1 MPPVTKD
8 THLDYQIKSLPK
20 FYLMIKKLL
29 LFSFIF
35 CCFQTLKAQTVSTVS
50 GMVRDTSSNIK
61 VKNAVVVLLTPKDS
75 VLAGFARVKDDG
87 SFTVNNIKPGK
98 YVLTVTHPLFADFV
112 DDVTIKS
119 GNEKISG
126 IALTSKSKLLEAV
139 IVKSGN
145 PIKLRGDTT
154 VYTADSFKVSA
165 NANVE
170 ELLKKMP
177 GIQVDKDG
185 KIKAMGETVEKVL
198 VDGEEFFGDDPG
210 MAVKNLRAD
219 AVKEVQVFDKK
230 SEQAEFTGIDDGKTK
245 KTINL
250 KLKEDKK
257 HGYFGKID
265 LAGGLKKNIEDRY
278 NDNLLISSFKGK
290 RKLSA
295 FLVNGNTGQDGLN
308 WQDEQK
314 YGGGSDNM
322 VVDEDAGF
330 SYYDG
335 SRGNDEE
342 IYINPQNGFLTNV
355 NAGVQYSNKTG
366 EKSTVN
372 ISPKY
377 NRQSYANARSTYSQ
391 TLLRGDS
398 SLNQNSFSANNV
410 DRYNFKARIIF
421 DTKIDSTNTLKL
433 TANTNFYHVE
443 SAENG
448 NSATT
453 DQDGVLRN
461 SSTKTFETNSDK
473 SALSGNLVFKHKFKT
488 ARRTFSINADW
499 KNQQSNGRNYL
510 LSSNFIQYNNS
521 TQVIDQMKDFDKTT
535 SDVTSKFVYT
545 EPLGKK
551 YALELGYQ
559 LGLNN
564 GNNNQT
570 TFTKLPGT
578 NKYETKVDSL
588 SNYFKQNIIQH
599 SPSAKINYNYKK
611 FKINAGAGVAITNF
625 EFRDISI
632 NKTYTRNYAN
642 FFPSA
647 GLNYTYKSNH
657 NIRVNYNGNTRQ
669 PTLNQL
675 QPLRDN
681 VNQFN
686 QYIGNPDL
694 KPSFSNN
701 FSLSHN
707 SYNFIKDVWTY
718 QSVNLSV
725 TDNSI
730 TDNRIID
737 KNTGAITTQPI
748 NTNGNVNLNFWGG
761 TGFKVKKIDTRFFI
775 NANVNYNKYADVIN
789 SIKTFSEDLGAG
801 TSFNVSKSK
810 DKKYDLNFSESLN
823 FNRNNT
829 SQSNNT
835 IKYITNTIGVDA
847 TVYYKKVWSLKS
859 DVEFLYRQKTA
870 QAPAFNNTLWNARL
884 QRTFKKDEFTAY
896 VSIRDI
902 LNQNTGLDRNYDGNT
917 FTETRNQRL
926 KQYWLLGFAWNF
938 KNKTPKA
945 K

>member
-1 MPPVTKD
+1 
-8 THLDYQIKSLPK
+8 
-20 FYLMIKKLL
+20 MIKKFLL
-29 LFSFIF
+29 LIAIF
-35 CCFQTLKAQTVSTVS
+35 CFIKNANAQTVSQVTGSVK
-50 GMVRDTSSNIK
+50 DTSSNIK
-61 VKNAVVVLLTPKDS
+61 VKNAVVSLLTPKDS
-75 VLAGFARVKDDG
+75 VLAGFARVKEDG
-87 SFTVNNIKPGK
+87 NYTIQNIKPGK
-98 YVLTVTHPLFADFV
+98 YILVVTHPLFADFV
-112 DDVTIKS
+112 DDIKVNDA
-119 GNEKISG
+119 NEKISR

-257 HGYFGKID
+257 HGYFGKVD
-265 LAGGLKKNIEDRY
+265 VAGGLQKKIEDRY
-278 NDNLLISSFKGK
+278 NDNILLSSFKGK
-290 RKLSA
+290 RKISGFVL
-295 FLVNGNTGQDGLN
+295 NGNTGQDGLS

-314 YGGGSDNM
+314 FGGGSDNM

-335 SRGNDEE
+335 SRGSDEE
-342 IYINPQNGFLTNV
+342 VYINPQNGFLTSV
-355 NAGVQYSNKTG
+355 NAGIQYSNKAG
-366 EKSTVN
+366 EKSTIN

-377 NRQSYANARSTYSQ
+377 NRQSYDNTNSTYSK
-391 TLLRGDS
+391 TLLNGDS
-398 SLNQNSFSANNV
+398 SLNENSLSAKNIN
-410 DRYNFKARIIF
+410 RYNFKARAILE
-421 DTKIDSTNTLKL
+421 TKLDSTNTLKL
-433 TANTNFYHVE
+433 TGNTNFYHVE
-443 SAENG
+443 SEEK
-448 NSATT
+448 SFSSTT
-453 DQDGVLRN
+453 DQSGLLRN
-461 SSTKTFETNSDK
+461 SSSKIYETQSDK
-473 SALSGNLVFKHKFKT
+473 TALSGNLVFKHKFKT

-499 KNQQSNGRNYL
+499 KNQQSNGKNYL
-510 LSSNFIQYNNS
+510 QSSNFIKFDNS
-521 TQVIDQMKDFDKTT
+521 TQLIDQMKDFDKTT
-535 SDVTSKFVYT
+535 TDFTSKFIYT

-559 LGLNN
+559 IGFDN

-570 TFTKLPGT
+570 TFTKAPGT
-578 NKYETKVDSL
+578 NKYESKVDSL
-588 SNYFKQNIIQH
+588 SNYFKQNIVQH
-599 SPSAKINYNYKK
+599 TPSAKINYSYKK
-611 FKINAGAGVAITNF
+611 FKINAGAGIALTNF
-625 EFRDISI
+625 EFKDLSL
-632 NKTYTRNYAN
+632 NKNYNRNYTN

-647 GLNYTYKSNH
+647 GLNYSYKASH
-657 NIRVNYNGNTRQ
+657 NLRINYNGNTRQ

-675 QPLRDN
+675 QPLRVNDN
-681 VNQFN
+681 LFN

-701 FSLSHN
+701 FSISHN

-718 QSVNLSV
+718 QSLNVSLTN
-725 TDNSI
+725 NSI
-730 TDNRIID
+730 TNNRIINY
-737 KNTGAITTQPI
+737 NTGATTTQPI
-748 NTNGNVNLNFWGG
+748 NTNGNVNVNFWGG
-761 TGFKVKKIDTRFFI
+761 TGFKVKKIDTRFFV
-775 NANVNYNKYADVIN
+775 NANGGYSKYADVIN
-789 SIKTFSEDLGAG
+789 SIKTFSENLNAG
-801 TSFNVSKSK
+801 TSFDISKSK
-810 DKKYDLNFSESLN
+810 EKKYDVNFSENLD
-823 FNRNNT
+823 FNRSKT
-829 SQSNNT
+829 FQSNSN
-835 IKYITNTIGVDA
+835 IKYITNRVSFNG

-859 DVEFLYRQKTA
+859 DYELFYRQKTA
-870 QAPAFNNTLWNARL
+870 QAPAFNNSLWNARL

-896 VSIRDI
+896 ISIRDI
-902 LNQNTGLDRNYDGNT
+902 LNQNTGLDRNFDGNT
-917 FTETRNQRL
+917 FTETRNERLQR
-926 KQYWLLGFAWNF
+926 YWMLGFTWNF
-938 KNKTPKA
+938 KNKAVKA